1 MKSFLRFLLRNPLY
15 TLINVVGLAVS
26 LMFAILLGD
35 YTWRQFSID
44 SHHRHAD
51 RIAALGSDR
60 NLFTWHDASQELGR
74 MLPEVERT
82 CCVLAQGG
90 AIKAGEHRLAVSDD
104 MASLSTPNMLLVD
117 PTFFSLFDHD
127 FVAGDSH
134 APLARPDQCVLTE
147 SAAHSLFPNGGAVGQ
162 SVQVVGKRNIFI
174 GDADPYDSTLVY
186 TVSAVI
192 RDLDKTIL
200 PNTTKIILNY
210 KRQPQVC
217 GYAATNDVY
226 AYSGYGYTRTF
237 FLLRPGASLQGKQG
251 VIKDYINSH
260 VRMTAMSPW
269 GQTTLTPL
277 RQLMFS
283 PLNDGM
289 GLLKGDRGRLNI
301 LLAVVL
307 AILLFAVTNY
317 VNLTVANTGFRAKE
331 MATRRL
337 LGSSGRSIALQLMAE
352 STLMVLVSFG
362 IGLLLALAFEAD
374 MATLFRGKIALSG
387 DVGVGSVGVA
397 ALFVVALGALSGIV
411 PSWQM
416 SRYKPIDVVR
426 GSFRYHSKMVLGRVF
441 MVLQGVVTVTL
452 LAAVLVIY
460 LQVHHLVNAPLGF
473 NFKNVFVVSPENT
486 QAMRAELDA
495 TPFVRRVGTF
505 SGTILAGNTNSLST
519 IRVTR
524 GGKTEDVSFYR
535 MRLDS
540 AAMGIYG
547 LRLARD
553 YGPTEGGYYANET
566 GERLLGLHGGQG
578 TFRLDEADCQLSG
591 VVRDFH
597 TTNILNAVSPFIL
610 QLSPASAIDYPSYL
624 VETDGTPEAKQR
636 LQEVVRRVDKT
647 DKDMVWKVDDLQE
660 DVARSFDDHTN
671 TLHIVALFALVAV
684 VISTLGYVGM
694 SVFFIRQ
701 RRKEV
706 GIRKIMGCPTGRITA
721 SLLRRFCMPLAV
733 AYVVAI
739 PVSWYMMAH
748 WLHDFDYRLSL
759 APWMFLLVVAVSLL
773 QAVLSV
779 LVQTLRAAHANP
791 AETIKTE

>member
-15 TLINVVGLAVS
+15 TLINVAGLAVS
-26 LMFAILLGD
+26 LMFVILLGD

-51 RIAALGSDR
+51 RIVVVGSDR
-60 NLFTWHDASQELGR
+60 DLFTWHDASQELGR
-74 MLPEVERT
+74 MLPEVEAT
-82 CCVLAQGG
+82 CCVLPHGG
-90 AIKAGEHRLAVSDD
+90 AIKAGERRVATGDD
-104 MASLSTPNMLLVD
+104 MAGLTTPNMLLAD
-117 PTFFSLFDHD
+117 STFFTLFDFD
-127 FVAGDSH
+127 FVAGDSR

-147 SAAHSLFPNGGAVGQ
+147 SAARSLFPDGGAVGQ
-162 SVQVVGKRNIFI
+162 SVQVVGQRNVFI
-174 GDADPYDSTLVY
+174 GDADPYDTTLVY

-192 RDLDKTIL
+192 RDLDHTVL
-200 PNTTKIILNY
+200 PNTTKAILNY

-217 GYAATNDVY
+217 GYTASNEVY
-226 AYSGYGYTRTF
+226 AYSGHGYTRTF
-237 FLLRPGASLQGKQG
+237 FLLRPGASLQGKRG

-260 VRMTAMSPW
+260 VPVVAMSPW
-269 GQTTLTPL
+269 GETTLTPL

-283 PLNDGM
+283 PLNNGM
-289 GLLKGDRGRLNI
+289 GLLHGDRGRLNI

-317 VNLTVANTGFRAKE
+317 INLTVANTGFRAKE

-337 LGSSGRSIALQLMAE
+337 LGSSGRSIAGQLMAE
-352 STLMVLVSFG
+352 STLMVLVSFA
-362 IGLLLALAFEAD
+362 IGLLLAFAFED
-374 MATLFRGKIALSG
+374 DLATLFRGKIAMAN
-387 DVGVGSVGVA
+387 DVSVGTVSA
-397 ALFVVALGALSGIV
+397 ALLFIVLLGVVSGIV

-441 MVLQGVVTVTL
+441 MVLQGIVTVTML
-452 LAAVLVIY
+452 TAVLVIY
-460 LQVHHLVNAPLGF
+460 LQVRHLVNAPLGF
-473 NFKNVFVVSPENT
+473 NFQNVYVVSPENA
-486 QAMRAELDA
+486 QAMRSELDA
-495 TPFVRRVGTF
+495 MPFVKRVGTF
-505 SGTILAGNTNSLST
+505 SGTVLSGNSSSMST

-597 TTNILNAVSPFIL
+597 PNNILNAVNPFIL
-610 QLSPASAIDYPSYL
+610 QLSPASAIDYPSFL

-636 LQEVVRRVDKT
+636 LQEAVRRVDKT

-660 DVARSFDDHTN
+660 DVAQSFDDHTN

-706 GIRKIMGCPTGRITA
+706 GIRKIMGCSTGRITA

-779 LVQTLRAAHANP
+779 LVQTLRVAHANP